1 MYSLTLGSIFA
12 GVGGFD
18 LGFRNIGF
26 KTSWMI
32 EWDTN
37 CQHILRRH
45 FPESQLLGD
54 VKGISAKKL
63 SYVDVATFGSPCQ
76 DMSHAGKRSGIS
88 GSRSSMF
95 FEAMRILKEIN
106 PKVIIWE
113 NVFGSL
119 TSNNGNDFAR
129 VIENLAYGNRRVA
142 YRVLDSQYFGVPQ
155 RRKRVF
161 AVSCTQDLDPRK
173 ILDIKNHT
181 TKIEDIDKKK
191 CLFSIQDVRSLDKKQ
206 NGKGWSDANVSYTL
220 DTKATQGIA
229 ARISKTSI
237 GFKPG
242 QSSSA
247 RTDGSMFEIC
257 PTLETCGGG
266 NNKPAI
272 AIAENESCVVRR
284 ITPLESERLQGF
296 PDEWTKFG
304 FDASKNVVEMSNSSR
319 YSQMGNAVTVNVA
332 EWIAK
337 NVKKEIEI
345 NRYVP

>member
-1 MYSLTLGSIFA
+1 MLKLTLGSLFA

-18 LGFRNIGF
+18 LGFEANGF

-32 EWDTN
+32 EWDKN
-37 CQHILRRH
+37 CQYILRRH
-45 FPESQLLGD
+45 FPESKLMGD
-54 VKGISAKKL
+54 VKEVFAKDL

-76 DMSHAGKRSGIS
+76 DLSHAGKRSGIS

-95 FEAMRILKEIN
+95 FEAMRILKDIC

-113 NVFGSL
+113 NVTGSL

-129 VIENLAYGNRRVA
+129 VIENLAQDNRKVA

-161 AVSCTQDLDPRK
+161 VVSCVAGIDPRK
-173 ILDIKNHT
+173 ILEINTEDAKLIHPDVNKDI
-181 TKIEDIDKKK
+181 
-191 CLFSIQDVRSLDKKQ
+191 FSIQDVRSIDKKQ

-229 ARISKTSI
+229 VNFLKTSI

-242 QSSSA
+242 QSSAA
-247 RTDGSMFEIC
+247 RTDGSMLEIC

-266 NNKPAI
+266 NNRPAI
-272 AIAENESCVVRR
+272 AIAEETSCVVRR
-284 ITPLESERLQGF
+284 ITPIESERLQGF
-296 PDEWTKFG
+296 PDEWTQFG
-304 FDASKNVVEMSNSSR
+304 IDERGIIVKMSNGSR
-319 YSQMGNAVTVNVA
+319 FSQMGNAVTVNVA
-332 EWIAK
+332 KWIAK
-337 NVKKEIEI
+337 NVKKEIESI
-345 NRYVP
+345 

>member
-1 MYSLTLGSIFA
+1 MLNLTLGSLFA

-18 LGFRNIGF
+18 LGFEANGF

-32 EWDTN
+32 EWDKN
-37 CQHILRRH
+37 CQCILRRH
-45 FPESQLLGD
+45 FPDSKLLGD
-54 VKGISAKKL
+54 VKEVSARDL

-76 DMSHAGKRSGIS
+76 DLSHAGKRSGIS

-95 FEAMRILKEIN
+95 FEAMRILNDIC
-106 PKVIIWE
+106 PKVIVWE
-113 NVFGSL
+113 NVAGSL

-129 VIENLAYGNRRVA
+129 VMDNLSQGNRKVA
-142 YRVLDSQYFGVPQ
+142 YRVFDSQYFGVPQ

-161 AVSCTQDLDPRK
+161 AVSCVEGIDPRK
-173 ILDIKNHT
+173 ILDVNSKGAKTINSEINK
-181 TKIEDIDKKK
+181 DI
-191 CLFSIQDVRSLDKKQ
+191 FSIQDVRSIDKNQ

-229 ARISKTSI
+229 VNLARTSI

-242 QSSSA
+242 QSSAA

-272 AIAENESCVVRR
+272 AISEEMSCVVRR
-284 ITPLESERLQGF
+284 ITPIESERLQGF
-296 PDEWTKFG
+296 PDEWTQFG
-304 FDASKNVVEMSNSSR
+304 IDERGIVVKMSNGSR
-319 YSQMGNAVTVNVA
+319 FTQMGNAVTVNVA
-332 EWIAK
+332 KWIAK
-337 NVKKEIEI
+337 NVKKEIESI
-345 NRYVP
+345 